1 MNNIKTNI
9 NAHPYVLPKNVELF
23 CLSRHLTWLE
33 STCKTCLPVLG
44 GSSLSHFS
52 YFRLSLL
59 ESVLL
64 WMVYRSAKEL
74 GGERERES
82 VSVCVCV
89 CVCVCVQS
97 YLNLCKP
104 MDCSLPGSP
113 VHGIGVCVCVSH
125 SVLSES
131 LQTHGL

>member
-52 YFRLSLL
+52 YFSLRLL

-89 CVCVCVQS
+89 CVCVCTRMRMHA
-97 YLNLCKP
+97 CW
-104 MDCSLPGSP
+104 
-113 VHGIGVCVCVSH
+113 
-125 SVLSES
+125 
-131 LQTHGL
+131 